1 MKILQIMLS
10 SIAGGFVF
18 AIVYWIIKWLW
29 LIAFTEPIATNFFIT
44 GVAVTLAI
52 CVWREVY

>member
-1 MKILQIMLS
+1 MLKILLA

-18 AIVYWIIKWLW
+18 TIAYWIIRWLW

-44 GVAVTLAI
+44 GVAVTFAI
-52 CVWREVY
+52 CVWREIN